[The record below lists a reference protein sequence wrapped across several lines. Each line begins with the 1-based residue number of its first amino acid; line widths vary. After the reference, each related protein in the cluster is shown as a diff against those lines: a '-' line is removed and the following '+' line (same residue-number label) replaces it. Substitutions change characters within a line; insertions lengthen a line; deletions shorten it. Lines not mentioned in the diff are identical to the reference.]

1 MYTVGR
7 LLQLAALIIP
17 PLAMFSELSKA
28 EPDPGQM
35 LKFLFM
41 AVGIF
46 TLGYL
51 MQRYSGSGPA

>member
-7 LLQLAALIIP
+7 LLQLVALIIP
-17 PLAMFSELSKA
+17 PLAMFSELNKI

-35 LKFLFM
+35 LKFLCM

-46 TLGYL
+46 LLGYL
-51 MQRYSGSGPA
+51 MQRYSGGGPV